1 MFRILIFI
9 FIWQVITVQAVINN
23 VNKTFTLNNLSSVR
37 GAQLQILFIISFS
50 PLCQV
55 RIRQDLGKAGVED
68 MIQLSDLNEASLLWN
83 LRLRYDSNLIYTYV
97 GSILL
102 AVNPYRMFDI
112 YGADIIHS

>member
-1 MFRILIFI
+1 MESELVSIYKVKIQPKLYKLICTAVKPVFGERISALNC
-9 FIWQVITVQAVINN
+9 NN
-23 VNKTFTLNNLSSVR
+23 YHYIHCS
-37 GAQLQILFIISFS
+37 
-50 PLCQV
+50 QV